1 MITITPY
8 SSVGNTQNQAFS
20 AYLAMYYPASD
31 YLMYRGS
38 MYTTY
43 CYIWH
48 DGIADALLV
57 YNSDT
62 SSFTVSNFEYSGF
75 NVSNTSMVYSSVSDY
90 GYPSYSCTQ
99 LIVSRETTLT
109 AKDIRTSSYLLS
121 SLVLFA
127 LLFLAFQNIFR
138 SVCKYDKN

>member
-1 MITITPY
+1 MITIKPY

-20 AYLAMYYPASD
+20 AYLATYYPASD

-38 MYTTY
+38 MYITY

-57 YNSDT
+57 YDSDT
-62 SSFTVSNFEYSGF
+62 SSFTVSNFEYGGF
-75 NVSNTSMVYSSVSDY
+75 NVLDTSLVYSSVPDY
-90 GYPSYSCTQ
+90 GHPSYACTQ
-99 LIVSRETTLT
+99 LVVSRETTLT

-127 LLFLAFQNIFR
+127 LLFIAFQNIFR
-138 SVCKYDKN
+138 SVCKYGKN